1 MSKRSNWALPYFI
14 FLVLFVVLP
23 LVLIVV
29 YALQDGNG
37 GFTLSNVSRFFTDSD
52 ALSTFAVS
60 IEVAVE
66 NTLICLL
73 LGYPAAYILA
83 DRNLNKS
90 AVTVILFIL
99 PMWINALMR
108 TLATAELFNVFGF
121 TLGKGTLLF
130 GMVYDY
136 LPFMIYPIYNV
147 LLKMDKSYSEAAAD
161 LGATPIQV
169 FGKVTLPLSMPG
181 ISSGILMVFMPT
193 VSTFAISEFLTN
205 NKIKLFGTIIQE
217 NINSS
222 MWNYG
227 AALSLIML
235 VIIGLTTILL
245 GGDEREVQ
253 DTGTGLYLAASGA
266 PLRTDRVHRDILLHR
281 GQDTRELDGILLRT
295 LQEHILRRSQR
306 RSRPHGRHQEHPY
319 HCVHRRCCLNLARN
333 CLGHRNIQPQ
343 GKEEEDNPVP
353 EQHSDDQP

>member
-1 MSKRSNWALPYFI
+1 MSKRSNWAIPYFI
-14 FLVLFVVLP
+14 FLVIFVLLP
-23 LVLIVV
+23 LILIVV
-29 YALQDGNG
+29 YAFQGQDA
-37 GFTLSNVSRFFTDSD
+37 GFTMENITKFFTDGD
-52 ALSTFAVS
+52 ALNTFAVS
-60 IEVAVE
+60 IEVAIE

-83 DRNLNKS
+83 NKDLNKS

-108 TLATAELFNVFGF
+108 TLATAELFNVLGF
-121 TLGKGTLLF
+121 SLGKGTLLY
-130 GMVYDY
+130 GLVYDY

-147 LLKMDKSYSEAAAD
+147 LLKMDNSYAEAAAD
-161 LGATPIQV
+161 LGATPVQV

-235 VIIGLTTILL
+235 LIIGLTTLLL
-245 GGDEREVQ
+245 GGDKENAVEG
-253 DTGTGLYLAASGA
+253 GT
-266 PLRTDRVHRDILLHR
+266 V
-281 GQDTRELDGILLRT
+281 
-295 LQEHILRRSQR
+295 
-306 RSRPHGRHQEHPY
+306 
-319 HCVHRRCCLNLARN
+319 
-333 CLGHRNIQPQ
+333 
-343 GKEEEDNPVP
+343 
-353 EQHSDDQP
+353 

>member
-1 MSKRSNWALPYFI
+1 MSKRSNWAIPYFI
-14 FLVLFVVLP
+14 FLVIFVLLP
-23 LVLIVV
+23 LILIVV
-29 YALQDGNG
+29 YAFQGQDG
-37 GFTLSNVSRFFTDSD
+37 GFTMENITKFFTDGD
-52 ALSTFAVS
+52 ALNTFAVS
-60 IEVAVE
+60 IEVAIE

-83 DRNLNKS
+83 NKDLNKS

-108 TLATAELFNVFGF
+108 TLATAELFNVLGF
-121 TLGKGTLLF
+121 SLGNGTLLYAL
-130 GMVYDY
+130 VYDY

-147 LLKMDKSYSEAAAD
+147 LLKMDNSYAEAAAD
-161 LGATPIQV
+161 LGATPVQV

-235 VIIGLTTILL
+235 LIIGLTTLLL
-245 GGDEREVQ
+245 GGDKENAVEG
-253 DTGTGLYLAASGA
+253 GT
-266 PLRTDRVHRDILLHR
+266 V
-281 GQDTRELDGILLRT
+281 
-295 LQEHILRRSQR
+295 
-306 RSRPHGRHQEHPY
+306 
-319 HCVHRRCCLNLARN
+319 
-333 CLGHRNIQPQ
+333 
-343 GKEEEDNPVP
+343 
-353 EQHSDDQP
+353 